1 MRKDPSGF
9 GSRVSN
15 LISPISYLKQMQL
28 EILTPDKKVFEGE
41 VISVTVP
48 GTMGSFEILNN
59 HAPIISTLEDGKLT
73 VRATASGKHDVF
85 LIKGGV
91 VEVLNNK
98 VMVLAEGITH
108 R

>member
-1 MRKDPSGF
+1 M
-9 GSRVSN
+9 N
-15 LISPISYLKQMQL
+15 L

-41 VISVTVP
+41 VRSVTVP

-59 HAPIISTLEDGKLT
+59 HAPIISTLDDGKLI
-73 VRATASGKHDVF
+73 VRGSGLEDIY

-91 VEVLNNK
+91 VEVLDNK
-98 VMVLAEGITH
+98 VVVLAESIAQ